1 MWVEMKEDYP
11 VPIWLIYTHMCSHIT
26 YFCKMKENVILESWF
41 KKIPYIFPY
50 SLVMYEPLNQYKDNL
65 VIIF

>member
-1 MWVEMKEDYP
+1 
-11 VPIWLIYTHMCSHIT
+11 
-26 YFCKMKENVILESWF
+26 MKENVILESWF